1 MKELVEVIAK
11 ALVEHPEKVVVTER
25 QDGKNVRVDLLVDP
39 SDMGKVIGRQGRIAK
54 AIRSV
59 VRVAATNEDLT
70 VDVNIDSLDTLEGAA
85 ESHADDAAEPEQE
98 TNTSM

>member
-11 ALVEHPEKVVVTER
+11 ALVDNPDEVAVTESVK
-25 QDGKNVRVDLLVDP
+25 DDEIVVELTVAS

-59 VRVAATNEDLT
+59 VKAAASKEDKK
-70 VDVNIDSLDTLEGAA
+70 VIVEI
-85 ESHADDAAEPEQE
+85 Q
-98 TNTSM
+98 